1 MPKRLWTITA
11 ENNEGTEIYLSDLF
25 ETEPSRAGLVRGLC
39 TIAMEKAGG
48 SIPDGR
54 EGATAEERLAELG
67 YRITS
72 ITDTDP
78 AR

>member
-11 ENNEGTEIYLSDLF
+11 ENDEGTEIYLSDHF
-25 ETEPSRAGLVRGLC
+25 DSEPSRASLIRGLC
-39 TIAMEKAGG
+39 TFAMEKAGG

-67 YRITS
+67 YTVTS
-72 ITDTDP
+72 IKDTDP
-78 AR
+78 TD